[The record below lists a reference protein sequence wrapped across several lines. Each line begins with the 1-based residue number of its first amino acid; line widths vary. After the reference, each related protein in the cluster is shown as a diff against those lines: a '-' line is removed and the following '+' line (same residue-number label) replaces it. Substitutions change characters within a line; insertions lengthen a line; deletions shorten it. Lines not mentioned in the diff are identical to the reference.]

1 MSKQELRDLISAVQT
16 QNRSLVS
23 LIDDFRRRRQE
34 LQKEIDALENQL
46 TRSIRLPYLVASI
59 SEVFRILDIRKVRFS
74 PCVLKMRRISV
85 FLLKSRNTRKV

>member
-23 LIDDFRRRRQE
+23 LIDDSRRRRQE

-59 SEVFRILDIRKVRFS
+59 SEVF
-74 PCVLKMRRISV
+74 
-85 FLLKSRNTRKV
+85 